1 MVVRRGAPDEFSIK
15 SLDNVEFGE
24 LVQAQGDLFDRLDV
38 VLGDAK
44 VVGSLSGTDGPRLDL
59 ARVAGVA
66 GRGEGEGLGRDGAGE
81 G

>member
-24 LVQAQGDLFDRLDV
+24 LVQAQGDIFDRLDV
-38 VLGDAK
+38 VLGYAK
-44 VVGSLSGTDGPRLDL
+44 VVGCLSGTDSPRLDL

-66 GRGEGEGLGRDGAGE
+66 GRSKGEGLSRDGARE